1 MPGPL
6 GSLGGVGLMGGAM
19 NPMAQLLGGGKHH
32 PAMSQADFSAQ
43 QGQEQNPGGM
53 SWDQMMKLPRDAQT
67 TVLNNLQT
75 MGGVTPGMNI
85 PAGAMGPQVAAQQ
98 AQAMRAQRPPQGMGA
113 MGPGSGQMPQGPMGE
128 PGGNANWGGQQ
139 AQAAPM
145 AQPPSPVDPMAQQ
158 AAAQKQAMQKPMA
171 SPAPAPAAP
180 AGPAEQGLQGMDP
193 GMYSQMAAALRA
205 R

>member
-1 MPGPL
+1 MSWMAAGA
-6 GSLGGVGLMGGAM
+6 LGGSALAGGAGGRM
-19 NPMAQLLGGGKHH
+19 NPLNMLMGGGKHH

-53 SWDQMMKLPRDAQT
+53 SWDQMMKLPKEAQT
-67 TVLNNLQT
+67 QVLNNLQT

-98 AQAMRAQRPPQGMGA
+98 AQAMRQQRMAQMPPPGA
-113 MGPGSGQMPQGPMGE
+113 MGGMSQ
-128 PGGNANWGGQQ
+128 GGQQ